1 MTRDIAILLFDGFQL
16 LDSAGPISVFE
27 CALRYR
33 PGAYRLTPLTVAGG
47 AARSSSGIALDSR
60 PLSAMPAPDTVLV
73 AGGEGAPSALG
84 CEETLAYLRRC
95 ASASRRVVSVCTG
108 AFLLAEA
115 GLLDGR
121 RATTHWAHSGE
132 FSRRYPAVALDT
144 DRIYIRQ
151 GNIWTAAGVSA
162 GIDVALALV
171 AEDMGEEIARRCA
184 QRLVVYYRR
193 PGGQSQ
199 FSSLLEM
206 QRPDGRFAVLLD
218 QVRRSLDGVWDVE
231 SLAGFCCLSP
241 RHFSRLFQ
249 SEVGMP
255 PAKAVEQLRVEAA
268 RAALESGERSIQKV
282 ARLCGFGD
290 AERMRRSFLRVLGR
304 QPSSLLRSPA
314 DE

>member
-1 MTRDIAILLFDGFQL
+1 
-16 LDSAGPISVFE
+16 
-27 CALRYR
+27 
-33 PGAYRLTPLTVAGG
+33 
-47 AARSSSGIALDSR
+47 
-60 PLSAMPAPDTVLV
+60 
-73 AGGEGAPSALG
+73 
-84 CEETLAYLRRC
+84 
-95 ASASRRVVSVCTG
+95 
-108 AFLLAEA
+108 
-115 GLLDGR
+115 
-121 RATTHWAHSGE
+121 GE

-171 AEDMGEEIARRCA
+171 AEDMGEETARRCA

-206 QRPDGRFAVLLD
+206 QRPDGRFAALLD

-282 ARLCGFGD
+282 ARRCGFGD
-290 AERMRRSFLRVLGR
+290 AERMRRSFLRVQGR

>member
-1 MTRDIAILLFDGFQL
+1 MIRDIAILLFDGFQL
-16 LDSAGPISVFE
+16 LDAAGPISVFE

-33 PGAYRLTPLTVAGG
+33 PGAYRLTPLTRNGG
-47 AARSSSGIALDSR
+47 AARSSSGIVIDSR
-60 PLSAMPAPDTVLV
+60 PLSSLPAPDTLLV
-73 AGGEGAPSALG
+73 AGGEGAPAVLD
-84 CEETLAYLRRC
+84 CAETQAYIRRC
-95 ASASRRVVSVCTG
+95 AQDSRRVVSVCTG

-121 RATTHWAHSGE
+121 RATTHWAHGGE
-132 FSRRYPAVALDT
+132 FVRRYPKVELDA
-144 DRIYIRQ
+144 DRIFIRQ
-151 GNIWTAAGVSA
+151 DSVWTAAGVSA

-171 AEDMGEEIARRCA
+171 AEDMGEDIARRCA

-206 QRPDGRFAVLLD
+206 QRPDGRFAALLD
-218 QVRRSLDGVWDVE
+218 QVRRSLDAPWDVE
-231 SLAGFCCLSP
+231 ALAGFCCLSP

-249 SEVGMP
+249 AEVGMP

-268 RAALESGERSIQKV
+268 RSALESGERSMQRV
-282 ARLCGFGD
+282 ARQCGFGD

-304 QPSSLLRSPA
+304 QPSSLLR
-314 DE
+314 